1 MGSAVVERL
10 SRGPVGVT
18 EKSGSGPLEVPFGVR
33 GQTHPKVNY
42 GVVKQG
48 GDEGCEE
55 ETEPHQSPSAGSK
68 VGVQTAHNVLDFSS
82 DYLAPSGWPPLRAHL
97 SASHISTWLQTT

>member
-18 EKSGSGPLEVPFGVR
+18 EKPRPGPLEVPFGVR

-55 ETEPHQSPSAGSK
+55 ETEPNQSPSAGSK
-68 VGVQTAHNVLDFSS
+68 VESWGQMSLISVP
-82 DYLAPSGWPPLRAHL
+82 DYLAPNGWTPLPARL
-97 SASHISTWLQTT
+97 SASHISTWLQTR